1 MSLPRAFEHDDYDP
15 FDDTQY
21 IEADGLQFFLNVLP
35 GKTTAQHKGMMI
47 RGGKPIFFKN
57 KKQVAESNTLS
68 GLLAQHAPD
77 APFDGPTALT
87 IEVTWP
93 FRKAEPK
100 RNRLAGRMP
109 HVSKPDIDNWV
120 KDFIDLL
127 VKMRFVEDDA
137 CICELTARKFWGE
150 GPGINVWIRKVAE

>member
-1 MSLPRAFEHDDYDP
+1 MSLPHVLDDDYDP
-15 FDDTQY
+15 FDDSVL
-21 IEADGLQFFLNVLP
+21 AFRLNCVP

-57 KKQVAESNTLS
+57 SKQVAESNTLS

-93 FRKAEPK
+93 FRKTETK
-100 RNRLAGRMP
+100 RNRAAGRMP
-109 HVSKPDIDNWV
+109 HTTKPDIDNWV

-127 VKMRFVEDDA
+127 VKMRFIADDS

-150 GPGINVWIRKVAE
+150 CPGINVGIRKVAE